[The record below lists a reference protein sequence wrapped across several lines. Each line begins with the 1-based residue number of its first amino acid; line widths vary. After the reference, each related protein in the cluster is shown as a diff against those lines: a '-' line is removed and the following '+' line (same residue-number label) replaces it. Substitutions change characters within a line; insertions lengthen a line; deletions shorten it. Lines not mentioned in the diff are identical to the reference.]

1 VQFPAIGQ
9 RVEFSGTRAKR
20 VHGCLNGPRR
30 SRLGCPWHYRPAP
43 PPIEGPLKERH
54 QESANLSALR
64 SHAILN
70 PTRDLAD
77 RSAREEGQAALVS
90 PHEVKVGGRRYEGEH
105 FAIKL
110 AALSFFEDVD
120 KLSCCSL

>member
-1 VQFPAIGQ
+1 M
-9 RVEFSGTRAKR
+9 RYST
-20 VHGCLNGPRR
+20 
-30 SRLGCPWHYRPAP
+30 
-43 PPIEGPLKERH
+43 
-54 QESANLSALR
+54 
-64 SHAILN
+64 

-77 RSAREEGQAALVS
+77 WSAREEGHAAFVS
-90 PHEVKVGGRRYEGEH
+90 PHEVKVGGRRYEGEY